1 MSIDNSVIDAGPDE
15 VDKATP
21 ALFVCIASAIR
32 KIITNFVM
40 KFNNIDFRHRR

>member
-1 MSIDNSVIDAGPDE
+1 MSIDNSVIDAEPDE

-32 KIITNFVM
+32 KIITNFA
-40 KFNNIDFRHRR
+40 